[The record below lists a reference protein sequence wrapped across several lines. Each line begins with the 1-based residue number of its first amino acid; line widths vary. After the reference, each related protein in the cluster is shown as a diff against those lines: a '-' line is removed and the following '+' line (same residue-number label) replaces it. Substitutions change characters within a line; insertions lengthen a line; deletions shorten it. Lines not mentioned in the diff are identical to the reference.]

1 MTGWQRY
8 KTHPD
13 PRLRARYAWEV
24 APLRTTYAGAVWA
37 MKQYYRDTPHLF
49 RKMKN
54 LLSDIYRE
62 FGWKTRLAAPM
73 AGLYA
78 YLRLLREEQQLS
90 KGWRYEPTTF
100 YEKNPAAHLLKKK
113 RKPFRLPLKGAA
125 GAPLATPEPALKQ

>member
-1 MTGWQRY
+1 
-8 KTHPD
+8 
-13 PRLRARYAWEV
+13 
-24 APLRTTYAGAVWA
+24 

-62 FGWKTRLAAPM
+62 FGWKTRLAAPL

-100 YEKNPAAHLLKKK
+100 YEKNPAAHVIKTK
-113 RKPFRLPLKGAA
+113 RQPFRLPLKGAA